1 MEIILIAAVSKDK
14 VIGKKGGIPWKIKED
29 LSFFKEKTL
38 NSPIIMGRATFNSIG
53 RPLPNRLNIVMTRSA
68 KNTEGVTEVTSVEKA
83 IEAASIN
90 RDSSRV
96 YIIGG
101 QNIYKEFLPI
111 AHRMIITEVDL
122 YIKDGDT
129 FFPEWNI
136 SEWKEQSRDQREE
149 NGTRFSF
156 VEYTLSLIHI

>member
-14 VIGKKGGIPWKIKED
+14 VIGKQGGIPWKIKED

-38 NSPIIMGRATFNSIG
+38 NSPIIMGRATYESIG
-53 RPLPNRLNIVMTRSA
+53 RPLPNRLNIVMTRSV

-90 RDSSRV
+90 RDSSKV

-101 QNIYKEFLPI
+101 ENIYKEFLPI

-122 YIKDGDT
+122 YIEDGDT

-156 VEYTLSLIHI
+156 VEYTRN

>member
-14 VIGKKGGIPWKIKED
+14 VIGKQGGIPWKIKED

-38 NSPIIMGRATFNSIG
+38 NAPIIMGRATYNSIG

-83 IEAASIN
+83 IEAASKN
-90 RDSSRV
+90 KDSSKV
-96 YIIGG
+96 YVIGG
-101 QNIYKEFLPI
+101 ENIYKEFLPI

-136 SEWKEQSRDQREE
+136 SEWEEQSRDQREE
-149 NGTRFSF
+149 NGIRFSF
-156 VEYTLSLIHI
+156 VEYTKN

>member
-14 VIGKKGGIPWKIKED
+14 VIGKQGGIPWKIKED

-38 NSPIIMGRATFNSIG
+38 NSPIIMGRATYNSIG
-53 RPLPNRLNIVMTRSA
+53 RPLPNRLNIVMTRSV
-68 KNTEGVTEVTSVEKA
+68 KNTEGVTELTSADKA

-101 QNIYKEFLPI
+101 ENIYKEFLPI

-156 VEYTLSLIHI
+156 VEYTRN

>member
-1 MEIILIAAVSKDK
+1 MEIILIAAVSKDR
-14 VIGKKGGIPWKIKED
+14 VIGKQGGIPWKIKED

-38 NSPIIMGRATFNSIG
+38 NSPIIMGRATYNSIG
-53 RPLPNRLNIVMTRSA
+53 RPLPNRLNIVMTRSV

-90 RDSSRV
+90 RDSSKV

-101 QNIYKEFLPI
+101 ENIYKEFLPI

-122 YIKDGDT
+122 CI
-129 FFPEWNI
+129 
-136 SEWKEQSRDQREE
+136 EQSRDQREE

-156 VEYTLSLIHI
+156 VEYTRN

>member
-14 VIGKKGGIPWKIKED
+14 VIGKQGGIPWKIKED

-38 NSPIIMGRATFNSIG
+38 NSPIIMGRTTYNSIG

-83 IEAASIN
+83 IEAASKN
-90 RDSSRV
+90 KDSSKV
-96 YIIGG
+96 YVIGG
-101 QNIYKEFLPI
+101 ENIYKEFLPI
-111 AHRMIITEVDL
+111 AQKMIITEVDL

-136 SEWKEQSRDQREE
+136 SEWEEQSRDQREE
-149 NGTRFSF
+149 NGIRFSF
-156 VEYTLSLIHI
+156 VEYTKN

>member
-14 VIGKKGGIPWKIKED
+14 VIGKQGGIPWKIKED

-38 NSPIIMGRATFNSIG
+38 NSPIIMGRATYESIG
-53 RPLPNRLNIVMTRSA
+53 RPLPNRLNIVMTRSV

-101 QNIYKEFLPI
+101 ENIYKEFLPI

-156 VEYTLSLIHI
+156 VEYTRN

>member
-14 VIGKKGGIPWKIKED
+14 VIGKQGGIPWKIKED
-29 LSFFKEKTL
+29 LSFFKERTL
-38 NSPIIMGRATFNSIG
+38 NSPIIMGRTTYNSIG

-156 VEYTLSLIHI
+156 VEYTRN

>member
-1 MEIILIAAVSKDK
+1 MEIILIAAVLKDK
-14 VIGKKGGIPWKIKED
+14 VIGKQGGIPWKIKED

-38 NSPIIMGRATFNSIG
+38 NSPIIMGRATYNSIG
-53 RPLPNRLNIVMTRSA
+53 RPLPNRLNIVMTRSV
-68 KNTEGVTEVTSVEKA
+68 KNTEGVTEVTSADKA

-156 VEYTLSLIHI
+156 VEYTRN

>member
-14 VIGKKGGIPWKIKED
+14 VIGKQGGIPWKIKED
-29 LSFFKEKTL
+29 LSFFKERTL
-38 NSPIIMGRATFNSIG
+38 NSPIIMGRTTYNSIG

-122 YIKDGDT
+122 FIKDGDT
-129 FFPEWNI
+129 FFPEWNF
-136 SEWKEQSRDQREE
+136 SEWKELSRDQREE

-156 VEYTLSLIHI
+156 VEYTRN

>member
-1 MEIILIAAVSKDK
+1 MCI
-14 VIGKKGGIPWKIKED
+14 
-29 LSFFKEKTL
+29 
-38 NSPIIMGRATFNSIG
+38 
-53 RPLPNRLNIVMTRSA
+53 
-68 KNTEGVTEVTSVEKA
+68 
-83 IEAASIN
+83 
-90 RDSSRV
+90 RDR

-101 QNIYKEFLPI
+101 ENIYKEFLPI

-156 VEYTLSLIHI
+156 VEYTRN

>member
-14 VIGKKGGIPWKIKED
+14 VIGKQGGIPWKIKED

-38 NSPIIMGRATFNSIG
+38 NSPIIMGRATYNSIG

-156 VEYTLSLIHI
+156 VEYTRN

>member
-14 VIGKKGGIPWKIKED
+14 VIGKQGGIPWKIKED

-38 NSPIIMGRATFNSIG
+38 NSPIIMGRATYNSIG
-53 RPLPNRLNIVMTRSA
+53 RPLPNRLNIVMTRSV

-90 RDSSRV
+90 RDSSKV

-101 QNIYKEFLPI
+101 ENIYKEFLPI

-156 VEYTLSLIHI
+156 VEYTRN

>member
-14 VIGKKGGIPWKIKED
+14 VIGKQGGIPWKIKED
-29 LSFFKEKTL
+29 LSFFKKKTL
-38 NSPIIMGRATFNSIG
+38 NSPIIMGRATYNSIG

-156 VEYTLSLIHI
+156 VEYTRN

>member
-14 VIGKKGGIPWKIKED
+14 VIGKQGGIPWKIKED

-38 NSPIIMGRATFNSIG
+38 NSPIIMGRATYESIG
-53 RPLPNRLNIVMTRSA
+53 RPLPNRLNIVMTRSV

-90 RDSSRV
+90 RDSSKV

-101 QNIYKEFLPI
+101 ENIYKEFLPI

-129 FFPEWNI
+129 FFPEWN
-136 SEWKEQSRDQREE
+136 
-149 NGTRFSF
+149 
-156 VEYTLSLIHI
+156 LSLIHI

>member
-14 VIGKKGGIPWKIKED
+14 VIGKQGGIPWKIKGD

-38 NSPIIMGRATFNSIG
+38 NAPIIMGRATYNSIG

-83 IEAASIN
+83 IEAASKN
-90 RDSSRV
+90 KDSSKV
-96 YIIGG
+96 YVIGG
-101 QNIYKEFLPI
+101 ENIYKEFLPI
-111 AHRMIITEVDL
+111 AQKMIITEVDL

-136 SEWKEQSRDQREE
+136 SEWEEQSRDQREE
-149 NGTRFSF
+149 NGIRFSF
-156 VEYTLSLIHI
+156 VEYTKN

>member
-14 VIGKKGGIPWKIKED
+14 VIGKQGGIPWKIKED

-38 NSPIIMGRATFNSIG
+38 NSPIIMGRATYNSIG
-53 RPLPNRLNIVMTRSA
+53 RPLPNRLNIVMTRSV
-68 KNTEGVTEVTSVEKA
+68 KNTEGVTEVTSADKA

-101 QNIYKEFLPI
+101 ENIYKEFLPI

-156 VEYTLSLIHI
+156 VEYTRN

>member
-14 VIGKKGGIPWKIKED
+14 VIGKQGGIPWKIKED

-38 NSPIIMGRATFNSIG
+38 NSPIIMGRATYESIG
-53 RPLPNRLNIVMTRSA
+53 RPLPNRLNIVMTRSV
-68 KNTEGVTEVTSVEKA
+68 KNTEGVTEVTSADKA

-90 RDSSRV
+90 RDSSKV

-101 QNIYKEFLPI
+101 ENIYKEFLPI

-156 VEYTLSLIHI
+156 VEYTRN

>member
-14 VIGKKGGIPWKIKED
+14 VIGKQGGIPWKIKED

-38 NSPIIMGRATFNSIG
+38 NSPIIMGRATYESIG
-53 RPLPNRLNIVMTRSA
+53 RPLPNRLNIVMTRSV
-68 KNTEGVTEVTSVEKA
+68 KNTEGVTEVTSADKA

-101 QNIYKEFLPI
+101 ENIYKEFLPI

-156 VEYTLSLIHI
+156 VEYTRN

>member
-14 VIGKKGGIPWKIKED
+14 VIGKQGGIPWKIKED

-38 NSPIIMGRATFNSIG
+38 NSPIIMGRATYESIG

-101 QNIYKEFLPI
+101 ENIYKEFLPI

-122 YIKDGDT
+122 YIEDGDT

-156 VEYTLSLIHI
+156 VEYTRN

>member
-14 VIGKKGGIPWKIKED
+14 VIGKQGGIPWKIKED

-38 NSPIIMGRATFNSIG
+38 NSPIIMGRATYNSIG

-122 YIKDGDT
+122 YIEDGDT

-156 VEYTLSLIHI
+156 VEYTRN

>member
-14 VIGKKGGIPWKIKED
+14 VIGKQGGIPWKIKED

-38 NSPIIMGRATFNSIG
+38 NSPIIMGRATYNSIG

-90 RDSSRV
+90 RDSSKV

-101 QNIYKEFLPI
+101 ENIYKEFLPI

-156 VEYTLSLIHI
+156 VEYTRN